1 MAGRLKHMER
11 SHYSYKHNN
20 EAVFVGFENKARV
33 KTAQKAQK
41 AQKSGFLAQVGAS
54 IRKMFHREQ
63 SR

>member
-1 MAGRLKHMER
+1 MEK
-11 SHYSYKHNN
+11 SHRSYKKNN

-33 KTAQKAQK
+33 KTAQK

>member
-11 SHYSYKHNN
+11 SHRSYKKNN

-33 KTAQKAQK
+33 KTAQKTQK
-41 AQKSGFLAQVGAS
+41 NSFLAQVGAG

>member
-11 SHYSYKHNN
+11 SHRSYKDDR
-20 EAVFVGFENKARV
+20 EAIFVSFHNKAHM
-33 KTAQKAQK
+33 KASHK
-41 AQKSGFLAQVGAS
+41 AIQKSSFLESVGAG

>member
-33 KTAQKAQK
+33 KTAQK
-41 AQKSGFLAQVGAS
+41 SGFLAQVGAS

>member
-1 MAGRLKHMER
+1 MER

-20 EAVFVGFENKARV
+20 EAVFVGFKNKARV

-41 AQKSGFLAQVGAS
+41 SSFLAQVGAS
-54 IRKMFHREQ
+54 IRGMFHREQ

>member
-11 SHYSYKHNN
+11 SHYSYKRNN

-41 AQKSGFLAQVGAS
+41 RGFLAQVGAS

>member
-11 SHYSYKHNN
+11 SHRSYKKNN
-20 EAVFVGFENKARV
+20 EAVFVGFKNKARV

-41 AQKSGFLAQVGAS
+41 SGFLAQAGAS